1 MEGWNLPAE
10 RISPQEA
17 VLLFR
22 FARTDLFS
30 RVQSLV
36 TAYRARFG
44 SCHKDPDWD
53 AYKLLCYIY
62 ATGCIQ
68 GMREERARYK
78 QS

>member
-10 RISPQEA
+10 RITPQEA

-36 TAYRARFG
+36 TAYYARFG
-44 SCHKDPDWD
+44 GCHKDPEWD
-53 AYKLLCYIY
+53 TYKLLSFIY
-62 ATGCIQ
+62 ATGRIQ
-68 GMREERARYK
+68 GMREERARYR

>member
-36 TAYRARFG
+36 TAYYARFG
-44 SCHKDPDWD
+44 SCHRDPDWD
-53 AYKLLCYIY
+53 AYKLLSFIY
-62 ATGCIQ
+62 GTGRIQ
-68 GMREERARYK
+68 GMREERARYR